1 MFLIFKSS
9 AGELDDQLNP
19 VGKEVFT
26 MEEEQEEEDAAD
38 GEEGEDY
45 SGEGRPGTT
54 KRKQYYFK
62 RVSGSMWF
70 TNRYISCMLKL
81 FTLSSLCLLKC
92 KIRQLF
98 SI

>member
-1 MFLIFKSS
+1 MFLIFKSI

-70 TNRYISCMLKL
+70 TVQIHFMYVEVVYLKFEIL
-81 FTLSSLCLLKC
+81 N
-92 KIRQLF
+92 
-98 SI
+98 

>member
-1 MFLIFKSS
+1 
-9 AGELDDQLNP
+9 
-19 VGKEVFT
+19 

-62 RVSGSMWF
+62 RVSGSMWITVQIYF
-70 TNRYISCMLKL
+70 MYRMLKL

>member
-26 MEEEQEEEDAAD
+26 MEEEQEEEDAA
-38 GEEGEDY
+38 EGEDY

-70 TNRYISCMLKL
+70 TVQMYFMYVEI
-81 FTLSSLCLLKC
+81 
-92 KIRQLF
+92 
-98 SI
+98 

>member
-1 MFLIFKSS
+1 MFLMIFKSS

-62 RVSGSMWF
+62 RVSGFMWF
-70 TNRYISCMLKL
+70 TVQIYFMYVEGVYPKL
-81 FTLSSLCLLKC
+81 FMFTKM
-92 KIRQLF
+92 
-98 SI
+98 

>member
-1 MFLIFKSS
+1 MFLIFKSI

-70 TNRYISCMLKL
+70 TVHVNLYLNMYVERVCLDFFLCFCFM
-81 FTLSSLCLLKC
+81 SST
-92 KIRQLF
+92 
-98 SI
+98 